1 MDSKTK
7 YSIPDSFIYKIQK
20 RLERGKQVRRTLPLD
35 GRLHIDR
42 TLPFLVVYRRPQR
55 YPDKGTER
63 LVKGEASYLI
73 ISDDPRLKSSL
84 GKLLNAIVK
93 TLSHECEAFLI
104 IEIWAKQNDLK
115 TSRLEKK
122 ILKPSFTITTSKTR
136 PPTRTVETLE
146 RALKRIKILKHLAK
160 VEVNYNDARSKNEV
174 IPLLPIREAQNLN
187 CFIVGLE
194 IEPIYRDINTGN
206 IFPIVLRNLH
216 QGLALALK
224 QAVFEFS
231 ISQTSHRPPNYQ
243 ALGRRAVVKAVWE
256 IDKQLSEI
264 SNSFDFL
271 LNVTPINTESAW
283 NKFKQSNFEK
293 VPILYYRPLPISPPI
308 VKRKLYDIRIERVE
322 DPTLAYIFREKQIEL
337 ERQLTMLWDR
347 GKPEFLFGGLQL
359 YGKVNTD
366 LVKLAENI
374 LAKIPPRAREHG
386 TGHAINSTEFIVY
399 AEAEIEHY
407 RRKYPDFNS
416 KVLVR
421 DDIVGLM
428 VSRGNLL
435 VGKEIKIH
443 PSRVNALLQHEV
455 GTHIVTYFNG
465 KAQPFQ
471 QLYSGLAGYDE
482 LQEGLAVL
490 AEYLVDGLSRP
501 RMRLLAG
508 RVIGADCLVS
518 GATFIDTFKVL
529 NKKFGFDQKT
539 AFTITIRIFRG
550 GGLVKDAVYLRG
562 LVELLK
568 YLRGGGEFDPLF
580 VGKIATDHVPII
592 KELLYR
598 NILIPTPIRPRYL
611 EDKTAT
617 KNLLTIQNGL
627 EPLEIIER
635 KLI

>member
-7 YSIPDSFIYKIQK
+7 YSIPDSFISKIQE
-20 RLERGKQVRRTLPLD
+20 RLEKGRQVRRTLPLD

-93 TLSHECEAFLI
+93 TLSYECEAFLI

-115 TSRLEKK
+115 TSSLEKK
-122 ILKPSFTITTSKTR
+122 ILKPSFTITTSKTS

-146 RALKRIKILKHLAK
+146 RALKRIKVLKHSAK
-160 VEVNYNDARSKNEV
+160 VEVNYNDSRPKNEV

-194 IEPIYRDINTGN
+194 IDPIYRDINTGN
-206 IFPIVLRNLH
+206 IFPMVLRNLH

-243 ALGRRAVVKAVWE
+243 SLGRRAVVKAVWE
-256 IDKQLSEI
+256 IDRQLSEI

-359 YGKVNTD
+359 YGKVSTD

-386 TGHAINSTEFIVY
+386 TGHAINSTEFITY

-407 RRKYPDFNS
+407 RKNYPDFNS

-568 YLRGGGEFDPLF
+568 YLSGGGEFDPLF

-617 KNLLTIQNGL
+617 KNLLTIKAIFIL
-627 EPLEIIER
+627 VFRCI
-635 KLI
+635 